1 MLFSATQAIS
11 PILLLTSSQTE
22 KLYDIA
28 MGATE
33 ILCNITPPFGSGIT
47 HTTPQGLAEDYLLL
61 LSSFRGGNH
70 PFLEKYKAQLRAL
83 QIPGSWS
90 QQ

>member
-1 MLFSATQAIS
+1 MSATN
-11 PILLLTSSQTE
+11 
-22 KLYDIA
+22 
-28 MGATE
+28 
-33 ILCNITPPFGSGIT
+33 ILCNISPPFGTGIAPLGRFSESISPSS
-47 HTTPQGLAEDYLLL
+47 TPQGLAEDYILL

-70 PFLEKYKAQLRAL
+70 PFLEKYKTHLRSL